1 MSSRKSLLS
10 ITAILALAAAA
21 SAQVSTYYNF
31 SQSAGTYSPLS
42 GGTQI
47 AVATGTSG
55 AASLDDVAYSVALPF
70 SFTFDGAA
78 YSSIYANTNGSITFG
93 ATLPGSNYSPL
104 SSTTAYNGAIAA
116 FAADLQAGYVF
127 KCDRVTGTN
136 TLTNV
141 SSTGPIQVGD
151 ILGGT
156 GIPTGTTITAIA
168 GNTITMSAN
177 ATSTGTAGAAGA
189 VGPWAEMRY
198 ETLGTAPNQVFVV
211 QWQNFKRFSF
221 TSLTAVELSLNF
233 QIRLHENDGKIEVVY
248 GNCSPGQATTTGT
261 CQVGLRGP
269 TNAFPTNINNRL
281 NTKGVND
288 DWANSV
294 IGTANSSGMLFNN
307 VSPANVITS
316 GLTYDWAPNIGIPAT
331 NTSYGTGCYT
341 VARDSFYDLQSTA
354 AAASAEFSNTSISM
368 AFTGNGYV
376 VTGNT
381 ATFVPPTGL
390 ATSFTLTDDSEVTTP
405 ALSSPFPYIGG
416 SAGTLTVCSNGFVS
430 VATGNGTGFAPTP
443 ATMLAAPQAGFWAQH
458 DFNPAAVGSGA
469 VKFEEVGGIAYVT
482 WDGVYNYLGTTAADA
497 NTMQFQFE
505 LATGNVNIVFGTLS
519 TTGGTGW
526 LTGYSTGGANLDPG
540 SISFATALPIVTAPD
555 IYSLALSV
563 NATPVLGTS
572 IVYTTSNIPL
582 TAVISAQIVSLIQMN
597 PGTDLGNLGA
607 PGCLQL
613 VDLSLSSTS
622 FLLGSP
628 TATFSLSVPNDPGI
642 AGLPLNLQSASLVPG
657 VNPIGLLTSN
667 GVRSV
672 VGNF

>member
-55 AASLDDVAYSVALPF
+55 ATSLDDVAYSVALPF

-104 SSTTAYNGAIAA
+104 SSTTTYNGAIAA

-177 ATSTGTAGAAGA
+177 ATTTGTAGAAGA

-248 GNCSPGQATTTGT
+248 GNCSPGQTTTTGT

-269 TNAFPTNINNRL
+269 TNAFPANINNRL

-294 IGTANSSGMLFNN
+294 IGTANSSGMLFNSI
-307 VSPANVITS
+307 SPANVITS
-316 GLTYDWAPNIGIPAT
+316 GLTYDWAPNPGVPAT
-331 NTSYGTGCYT
+331 NTSYGTGCYSNSATWFEQFGSFDLSGSAIRMIPNGQGGYTMIPGAPTAFVHT
-341 VARDSFYDLQSTA
+341 VPGLALIDDSVGTLALPSAFNYPGGSTT
-354 AAASAEFSNTSISM
+354 SLSIS
-368 AFTGNGYV
+368 
-376 VTGNT
+376 
-381 ATFVPPTGL
+381 
-390 ATSFTLTDDSEVTTP
+390 
-405 ALSSPFPYIGG
+405 
-416 SAGTLTVCSNGFVS
+416 SNGFIWLQTSTVS
-430 VATGNGTGFAPTP
+430 DFSPT
-443 ATMLAAPQAGFWAQH
+443 AAELFS
-458 DFNPAAVGSGA
+458 NPARFCPLWCDMVPDGA
-469 VKFEEVGGIAYVT
+469 TNLNNVYAEVDVANNKAYVT
-482 WDGVYNYLGTTAADA
+482 WSNVPTFSAGGTVNAQVEFDLTTGDVNLTYGAVTLPAITAIAGWTPGTGFSSLNIGSQDVSVALPGSFSTGTVETLPLTLSAGSTPALGTT
-497 NTMQFQFE
+497 
-505 LATGNVNIVFGTLS
+505 V
-519 TTGGTGW
+519 
-526 LTGYSTGGANLDPG
+526 
-540 SISFATALPIVTAPD
+540 
-555 IYSLALSV
+555 
-563 NATPVLGTS
+563 
-572 IVYTTSNIPL
+572 VYTTSNIPATSL
-582 TAVISAQIVSLIQMN
+582 ISADLISLGQIN
-597 PGTDLGNLGA
+597 PGVGIAGA

-613 VDLSLSSTS
+613 VDLSLASTT
-622 FLLGSP
+622 LLIGSP
-628 TATFSLSVPNDPGI
+628 SATLSLSIPNDAGLV
-642 AGLPLNLQSASLVPG
+642 GLPLNVQSASFVPG
-657 VNPIGLLTSN
+657 VNPLNVITSN